1 MPLDAGIENRRM
13 PDSESGE
20 VHMIC
25 QRTAPAGLSM
35 MHGASR
41 LSKPALQPRG
51 RLLKS
56 YRILPDSTLPSPSIR
71 NVVPFLSHGTGDPQ
85 FDAPGWPHLNVHVAT
100 SAASGGHREIEC
112 LAKRFAQVAAGMY
125 IDRRI
130 EPKRRPDGW
139 ID

>member
-1 MPLDAGIENRRM
+1 MSA
-13 PDSESGE
+13 DS
-20 VHMIC
+20 
-25 QRTAPAGLSM
+25 A
-35 MHGASR
+35 
-41 LSKPALQPRG
+41 G
-51 RLLKS
+51 RLV
-56 YRILPDSTLPSPSIR
+56 YDARCFTLVEASPSIR
-71 NVVPFLSHGTGDPQ
+71 NVGPFLSHGTGDPQ
-85 FDAPGWPHLNVHVAT
+85 FDAPGWPHLNVPGAT